1 MAFNLSNASNVLKV
15 FYKGPIREQLNNA
28 TVLLSEIE
36 REESYQVQ
44 GKSFTVPLRTGRNL
58 SAGAGRADGGT
69 LPTAGQQAYNVAI
82 VPNKYIYGRIQVTG
96 PAIAATRSDVG
107 AFVRALD
114 SEIKGLVQD
123 MRRTVN
129 RQLHSDGTDALA
141 FWTAA
146 DNTSGTDVDDGQG
159 NAFVHLQSGA
169 STLDLIDATDHTT
182 KLGDS
187 IVVTLGAE
195 AATNFAITW
204 TGSVSGSADGDY
216 LTMEDTIG
224 NQLMGIRGI
233 ISASDPPN
241 ANGGLASG
249 LHGLPVASN
258 AWWKAQDYNNSGTNR
273 ALSLP
278 LMQKPLSAIAVK
290 SDYDES
296 AVKFLLGNVYIR
308 DEYVKLLQA
317 DKRYVNTLE
326 LDGGFEGVDF
336 NGKPFVVDPQCRRN
350 VIYYVAPE
358 SMKIFR
364 SSDFEWMEKDGSM
377 FSRVANTDAYE
388 ATLFHYGDLGCIA
401 RNANGIL
408 ADITES

>member
-1 MAFNLSNASNVLKV
+1 MALNLTNASNVLKV
-15 FYKGPIREQLNNA
+15 FYRGPIREQLNGS
-28 TVLLSEIE
+28 TILLSRIE
-36 REESYQVQ
+36 REDDVKAV
-44 GKSFTVPLRTGRNL
+44 GKTFTVPLRTGRNQ
-58 SAGAGRADGGT
+58 SAGAGRVDGGT
-69 LPTAGQQAYNVAI
+69 LPTNGNQAYSVLTI
-82 VPNKYIYGRIQVTG
+82 PNKYVYGQIRVTG
-96 PAIAATRSDVG
+96 PTIAASRTDAGS
-107 AFVRALD
+107 FVRALD
-114 SEIKGLVQD
+114 SEIRGLTRD
-123 MRRTVN
+123 FKRSIN
-129 RQLHSDGTDALA
+129 RQMHSDGTDALA

-159 NAFVHLQSGA
+159 NAFVHLETQA
-169 STLDLIDATDHTT
+169 MTLDLIDATDHTT

-195 AATNFAITW
+195 SATVFAITW

-224 NQLMGIRGI
+224 SQMMGIRGI
-233 ISASDPPN
+233 ISASDPPD
-241 ANGGLASG
+241 AGGGLSSG
-249 LHGLPVASN
+249 LHGLAVASN

-273 ALSLP
+273 ALSLA

-290 SDYDES
+290 SDFEERD
-296 AVKFLLGNVYIR
+296 VKFLLGNVYIR
-308 DEYVKLLQA
+308 DEYIKLLVA
-317 DKRYVNTLE
+317 DKRFVNTLQ

-350 VIYYVAPE
+350 VIYYVTPA

-364 SSDFEWMEKDGSM
+364 TSDFDWMERDGSM
-377 FSRVANTDAYE
+377 FSRVNNTDAYE
-388 ATLFHYGDLGCIA
+388 ATMFHYGDLAVTA